1 MNRIVWNKRAYTQLK
16 KMPIKVR
23 TAVFN
28 AVEQLPERDGWHNVK
43 SLTNH
48 RYDYRLRVGQYR
60 VFFDVEEG
68 EIKIYFI
75 QEVKKRDDRTY

>member
-1 MNRIVWNKRAYTQLK
+1 
-16 KMPIKVR
+16 MPIKVK
-23 TAVFN
+23 TAVFD

-48 RYDYRLRVGQYR
+48 QYDYRLRVGRYR
-60 VFFDVEEG
+60 VFFDVEED
-68 EIKIYFI
+68 EVRIYFI